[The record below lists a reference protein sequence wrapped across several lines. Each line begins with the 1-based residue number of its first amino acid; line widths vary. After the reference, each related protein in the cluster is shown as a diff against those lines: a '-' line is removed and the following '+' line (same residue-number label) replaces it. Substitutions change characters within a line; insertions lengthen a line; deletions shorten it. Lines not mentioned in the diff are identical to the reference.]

1 MRHARPQ
8 PIRNKLDLSDR
19 VQVRLIR
26 KRLRLSDAQLAEIVN
41 RIGNSIAAISKEVA
55 TQRASRPPEAVATP
69 PAAVIASIG
78 KSDQT
83 PTTDLTLNEQAP

>member
-69 PAAVIASIG
+69 PAAVIASIAP
-78 KSDQT
+78 DQT
-83 PTTDLTLNEQAP
+83 PTSELRLNEQAP

>member
-26 KRLRLSDAQLAEIVN
+26 KRLRLSDAQLAEIVD

-69 PAAVIASIG
+69 PAAVIASIA

>member
-26 KRLRLSDAQLAEIVN
+26 KRLRLSDAQLAEIVD

-55 TQRASRPPEAVATP
+55 TQRASRPPEAVVATP
-69 PAAVIASIG
+69 PAAVIASIAP
-78 KSDQT
+78 DQT
-83 PTTDLTLNEQAP
+83 PTSELRLNEQAP